1 MENVGDELHN
11 GGAAKRGCWKSLPT
25 SIVVVRSSVRVRVSV
40 LRAYTQNYSPN
51 SSPLDGSN
59 LDARTTIPHTHTNQ
73 PNDDGSNSDA
83 RTKRPTHTQ

>member
-1 MENVGDELHN
+1 LENVGDELHN
-11 GGAAKRGCWKSLPT
+11 GGAAKRGCWKILPT

-59 LDARTTIPHTHTNQ
+59 LDART
-73 PNDDGSNSDA
+73 
-83 RTKRPTHTQ
+83 KVPTHTIPRTTTIQFTAPAPK